1 MAYADNVLS
10 AHEIFNE
17 SSNIKIILPKDNTFS
32 LLNLIMI
39 KFFLYSSYIHLQ
51 TEYMK
56 SLEYTIYLCKK
67 TQCIISVYL

>member
-1 MAYADNVLS
+1 MANADNVLS

-39 KFFLYSSYIHLQ
+39 Y
-51 TEYMK
+51 
-56 SLEYTIYLCKK
+56 
-67 TQCIISVYL
+67 